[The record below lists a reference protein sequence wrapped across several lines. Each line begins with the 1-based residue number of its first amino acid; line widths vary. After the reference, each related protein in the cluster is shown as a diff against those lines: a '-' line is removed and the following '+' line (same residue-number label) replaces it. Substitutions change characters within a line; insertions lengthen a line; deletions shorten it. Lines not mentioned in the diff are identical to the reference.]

1 MKSKDLQKLVL
12 SKYENGD
19 STSKIFNDLN
29 GSVSY
34 HTIRRWCKMIRE
46 RGSIDLSHTPGRPPI
61 VRTKVM
67 IRKLS
72 KRRFF
77 KNSFFDEKIFDLNG
91 MYNTQNDRVWTIN
104 REEAD
109 KNGGVKQRQKF
120 PERVMVWLGVCSRGV
135 TLLVILDEGTVNHQR
150 YIDEVLPVAWEYANK
165 MFGD

>member
-46 RGSIDLSHTPGRPPI
+46 RGSIDLSHPPGRPPI

-67 IRKLS
+67 IRK
-72 KRRFF
+72 
-77 KNSFFDEKIFDLNG
+77 KIFDLNG

-150 YIDEVLPVAWEYANK
+150 YIDEVLPVAWEYPNK